1 MKIALT
7 MMVRDEADIIVP
19 MLEFHLAQ
27 GVDVLLVTDNGSV
40 DGTAEILQGYADK
53 GLIVLAHDPVQ
64 RKQQSSLVTAMAR
77 RARTEF
83 AADWVINADAD
94 EFLFP
99 IDRTKTIKQCF
110 EAMSRTAVSFYAPV
124 TNYVGVPAQRGSGI
138 DRLVYRDHR
147 TEDELKSVGINSQ
160 PTPNCLHRG
169 DPSVSV
175 VQGNHFTDLA
185 VAGEVP
191 EGFEMEVLH
200 LPWRSWEQFERKVT
214 NAGAAYDANPDLT
227 PSPNHHGMM
236 DYRRWQAG
244 RLRHS
249 FVTRLP
255 LRDALEN
262 DHETYTKDT
271 SLMTYLHALVPHAVF
286 PDLLA
291 AALDSSKDEALTD
304 EDHAHSADLAHQFMD
319 LEGEIREL
327 RQQVKDAE
335 ALAESYRLERD
346 YARQQADKAIMNVPT
361 RDLVGYTSRTLA
373 RKVVR
378 RALGEV
384 RRRRG

>member
-27 GVDVLLVTDNGSV
+27 GVDVLIVTDNGSV

-64 RKQQSSLVTAMAR
+64 RKQQSSVVTAMAR

-110 EAMSRTAVSFYAPV
+110 EAMSRTAVSFYVPV

-147 TEDELKSVGINSQ
+147 TEAALNAVGINSQ
-160 PTPNCLHRG
+160 PTPNCIHRG
-169 DPSVSV
+169 DPSVNV

-185 VAGEVP
+185 VAGEAP
-191 EGFEMEVLH
+191 AGYEMECLH

-214 NAGAAYDANPDLT
+214 NAGAAYDSNPDLT

-255 LRDALEN
+255 LRAALEN
-262 DHETYTKDT
+262 DHETYTEDT

-304 EDHAHSADLAHQFMD
+304 EDHAHSAELARQFMD
-319 LEGEIREL
+319 LEGQIREL

-335 ALAESYRLERD
+335 ALAEAYRLERD
-346 YARQQADKAIMNVPT
+346 YARQQADKAIMNVPS
-361 RDLVGYTSRTLA
+361 RELVGYTSRTLA

-378 RALGEV
+378 RALAEV